1 MISFGRT
8 SLPLEM
14 IGLSKMFSKFPKSLL
29 WRSGIKVLRRATPAG
44 FSKEAGRSFI
54 GKGSYINI

>member
-1 MISFGRT
+1 
-8 SLPLEM
+8 
-14 IGLSKMFSKFPKSLL
+14 MFSKFPKSLL